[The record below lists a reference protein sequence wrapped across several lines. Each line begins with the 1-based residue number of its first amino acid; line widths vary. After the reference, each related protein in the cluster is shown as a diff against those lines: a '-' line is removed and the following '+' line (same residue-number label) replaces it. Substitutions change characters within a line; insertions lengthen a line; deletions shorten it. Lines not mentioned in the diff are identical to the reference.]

1 MDGWNQYEGRVE
13 VCDDG
18 EWKTV
23 CDRGW
28 KVKEAIVVC
37 RQLNYSDPSR
47 KKLCPFIYIL
57 YHGITLTMPRCNLR
71 AKRLCGSWI

>member
-1 MDGWNQYEGRVE
+1 MSANESMNVYIIIIIECTQGEVQLVGGQSEYEGRVE

-28 KVKEAIVVC
+28 KVEEAMVVC
-37 RQLNYSDPSR
+37 RQLNYSDPSS
-47 KKLCPFIYIL
+47 
-57 YHGITLTMPRCNLR
+57 T
-71 AKRLCGSWI
+71 